1 MKTRGWVAFGAGV
14 FLVIFAAA
22 IWIWVDRLLLA
33 NGPADQATAQF
44 AGKLN
49 VAFGLIVISGILGTI
64 NGWVMAHSGQ
74 RNRAL
79 IVAMVLIFIS
89 AVFIAYNASPH
100 G

>member
-1 MKTRGWVAFGAGV
+1 MQTRGWVAFGAGI

-33 NGPADQATAQF
+33 NGPADAATAQF

-49 VAFGLIVISGILGTI
+49 VAFGLIAVSGILGTI
-64 NGWVMAHSGQ
+64 NGWIMAHSGK
-74 RNRAL
+74 RNSAL
-79 IVAMVLIFIS
+79 IVAMVLIFVS
-89 AVFIAYNASPH
+89 ALFIAYNASPH